1 MKQWQPNEIKLL
13 KKLYATTKDL
23 DLIAKKFPG
32 RNKTGV
38 RTKLRALKIFVPNKA
53 SAHLGGK
60 RKTDYRGHSGEYAER
75 GCIFNESTEPLL
87 ITEAKQVW
95 KGKLV
100 YRDNCSYL
108 DGKRLMLCEVVRL
121 TNEKLKSEGKAQ
133 IGKDCLKV

>member
-87 ITEAKQVW
+87 I
-95 KGKLV
+95 
-100 YRDNCSYL
+100 C
-108 DGKRLMLCEVVRL
+108 
-121 TNEKLKSEGKAQ
+121 
-133 IGKDCLKV
+133 